1 MQENNLLLDLR
12 ELAAADF
19 PGITREKGAE
29 LAQAAAVCLQ
39 SQGHEPGVTLV
50 VRGHFDNAYALTW
63 PPVSPQ
69 ARRTWNDPEETTEDG
84 AVGMAA
90 LLAWREIG
98 WPVILR
104 SWKGSGFDYW
114 LGDRNTGRVSP
125 AERAAT
131 AALRSLLRDDNLIVR
146 GRLEVSGIRAG
157 DAAAVRQ
164 RGRDKLRQIRQGD
177 VWPLP
182 GFVIIVEFSR
192 PLVEVSAV

>member
-1 MQENNLLLDLR
+1 MREIGNGLDLR
-12 ELAAADF
+12 ELADADF
-19 PGITREKGAE
+19 PGITREKGAD

-50 VRGHFDNAYALTW
+50 VRGHFDNAYSLAW

-84 AVGMAA
+84 AVGLAA

-98 WPVILR
+98 WPVVLR
-104 SWKGSGFDYW
+104 SWKGTGFDYW
-114 LGDRNTGRVSP
+114 LGDRDTGQVSP

-146 GRLEVSGIRAG
+146 GRLEVSGIREGG
-157 DAAAVRQ
+157 DAAVRQ
-164 RGRDKLRQIRQGD
+164 RVRDKLRQIRQGD

-182 GFVIIVEFSR
+182 GFVIVVEFSR
-192 PLVEVSAV
+192 PLAEVSAV

>member
-1 MQENNLLLDLR
+1 MRENNPLLDLR

-50 VRGHFDNAYALTW
+50 VRGHFDNAYALAW

-84 AVGMAA
+84 AVGLAA

-104 SWKGSGFDYW
+104 SWKGTGFDYW
-114 LGDRNTGRVSP
+114 LGDLVTGIPVYRV
-125 AERAAT
+125 
-131 AALRSLLRDDNLIVR
+131 
-146 GRLEVSGIRAG
+146 GLEVSGIRAG
-157 DAAAVRQ
+157 SE
-164 RGRDKLRQIRQGD
+164 GQIRARLREKRQQVEQGGRQQ
-177 VWPLP
+177 WATY
-182 GFVIIVEFSR
+182 VIVVEFSYPQAEAQR
-192 PLVEVSAV
+192 NDPRA

>member
-1 MQENNLLLDLR
+1 MQESGNGLDLR

-50 VRGHFDNAYALTW
+50 VRGHFANAYALAW

-69 ARRTWNDPEETTEDG
+69 ARRTWNDPAETTEDG
-84 AVGMAA
+84 AVGLAA

-114 LGDRNTGRVSP
+114 LGDRNAGQVSP
-125 AERAAT
+125 TERAAT
-131 AALRSLLRDDNLIVR
+131 AALRSLLRDDSLIVR
-146 GRLEVSGIRAG
+146 GRLEVSGIREGG
-157 DAAAVRQ
+157 DAAVRQ
-164 RGRDKLRQIRQGD
+164 RVRDKLRQIRQGD
-177 VWPLP
+177 AWPLP
-182 GFVIIVEFSR
+182 GFVLVVEFSR
-192 PLVEVSAV
+192 PLAEVSAV

>member
-1 MQENNLLLDLR
+1 MRESGNWLDLR

-50 VRGHFDNAYALTW
+50 VRGHFANAYALAW
-63 PPVSPQ
+63 PPASPQ

-84 AVGMAA
+84 AVGLAV

-114 LGDRNTGRVSP
+114 LGDRETGRVSP
-125 AERAAT
+125 AERSAT
-131 AALRSLLRDDNLIVR
+131 AALRSLLREDSLIVR
-146 GRLEVSGIRAG
+146 GRLEVSGIREGG
-157 DAAAVRQ
+157 DAAVSQ
-164 RGRDKLRQIRQGD
+164 RVRDKLRQINRGD
-177 VWPLP
+177 SWPLP
-182 GFVIIVEFSR
+182 GFVIVVEFSR
-192 PLVEVSAV
+192 PLAEVSAV